1 MKKLFTRRPFFC
13 LASVLLTLLSVATPP
28 RARADSFVEFEGFRY
43 RLNVVPE
50 YTGVEGH
57 MPVSATLVEAL
68 SYEDAIMGVK
78 LPDFVYA
85 DGVQYPVTGIESTA
99 YTGYYGIKSVGY
111 NKFCGPR
118 PYWESSEGSYL
129 SEVYVVDNFYG
140 SPGQFDGWTALRTLT
155 VDYASQYRPT
165 NIHIGTFDGNYRYP
179 DNISLSAFTDSYD
192 FTLSGYLDPKLRGTA
207 TLRANIGFNMQ
218 RASFMWEDNGDYNP
232 SLIIKCAA
240 PIPPEV
246 GIDPRFFSEDGSVEL
261 HVPVG
266 TLEAYKEAEGWNQF
280 GDNIY
285 ADIDFAY
292 NHVDD
297 YVEANGLYY
306 GIGYD
311 EQSYQPYAYVI
322 GPVDRVCEEV
332 EVMDRVDWN
341 YQSLP
346 VKKIG
351 PCAFMNCENI
361 HSFSLPDG
369 LEVIGDMAFY
379 GCMGT
384 LYNDYYY
391 SSPIYLPDSV
401 KEIGKKAFYLTRVNQ
416 RMPDSLKK
424 VDDEA
429 FNGVFEYDP
438 QYNRSDYLILN
449 EGLKYIGDRA
459 FLSIFRGGI
468 GLHTV
473 VVPASV
479 THLGTEAF
487 SYNEQAELEFRGDS
501 FENFGYGAVCC
512 SHKKSEVTLP
522 FSIEVIQY
530 GSVSAYNVIV
540 DENVKKIM
548 PGGLSATE
556 LWMLPDSPPEAYE
569 ESINWYCDIKDI
581 TIHVKPN
588 CKDAYAS
595 HPVWGKV
602 GSIIDDIDWVE
613 VEQGDWKFK
622 VDRYYN
628 TAELI
633 GYSGDHSVEKLVL
646 PSEVTLDGKTY
657 PVETFGKWAVSDL
670 SYGAEIEIPASVN
683 RVRNYAVTN
692 SWLGKVTCKSTVP
705 PSVDMKYPYAFQWPA
720 MYEHSTTLLV
730 PVGTVDDYKASDFG
744 KMFTSIEEDTRSD
757 LDAVSEGTDYNEA
770 LPVEIYSVGGML
782 MYDGLMSGANLPAGI
797 YIMKQG
803 EFVGKHIVR

>member
-1 MKKLFTRRPFFC
+1 M
-13 LASVLLTLLSVATPP
+13 LSVATPP

-155 VDYASQYRPT
+155 VDYASQYHPT
-165 NIHIGTFDGNYRYP
+165 NIHIGYCGSYYRYP
-179 DNISLSAFTDSYD
+179 DNISLSAFSDDYD
-192 FTLSGYLDPKLRGTA
+192 FTLSGYYDPMSRGRA
-207 TLRANIGFNMQ
+207 TLRANLGFRMEQ
-218 RASFMWEDNGDYNP
+218 TSFSWEDNGDYNP
-232 SLIIKCAA
+232 SLVIKCAA
-240 PIPPEV
+240 PVPPV
-246 GIDPRFFSEDGSVEL
+246 IKYIDSRFFSENGSVEL

-266 TLEAYKEAEGWNQF
+266 TLDAYKEAEGWSLF

-292 NHVDD
+292 NHVDE
-297 YVEANGLYY
+297 YVEANGVYY

-311 EQSYQPYAYVI
+311 EQSNPYAYVI
-322 GPVDRVCEEV
+322 GPVDRECESV
-332 EVMDRVDWN
+332 EMEDGIYWN
-341 YQSLP
+341 SQYLP

-351 PCAFMNCENI
+351 TCAFMNCENI
-361 HSFSLPDG
+361 HSFSLPSN

-391 SSPIYLPDSV
+391 SSPIYLPNSV
-401 KEIGKKAFYLTRVNQ
+401 REIGKYAFYATRVDQ
-416 RMPDSLKK
+416 RMPESLKK
-424 VDDEA
+424 VDDGA
-429 FNGVFEYDP
+429 FKSVFDYDF
-438 QYNRSDYLILN
+438 QHNRPDYLRLN
-449 EGLKYIGDRA
+449 EGLEYIGDRA
-459 FLSIFRGGI
+459 FYSPHDELSMRT
-468 GLHTV
+468 L
-473 VVPASV
+473 VVPSSV
-479 THLGTEAF
+479 THIGAGAF
-487 SYNEQAELEFRGDS
+487 GDRNLEELEFRGDS
-501 FENFGYGAVCC
+501 FDNFGYDAVSCA
-512 SHKKSEVTLP
+512 SNKGKVTLP
-522 FSIEVIQY
+522 TSIEVIQY
-530 GSVSAYNVIV
+530 ASVMANKVIV
-540 DENVKKIM
+540 GENVRKIM
-548 PGGLSATE
+548 PAGLYATE

-569 ESINWYCDIKDI
+569 ESINPSSDIKDL

-633 GYSGDHSVEKLVL
+633 GYTGDQWVEKLVF
-646 PSEVTLDGKTY
+646 PSEVTLDGQVY
-657 PVETFGKWAVSDL
+657 PVETLGKWAVSDL

-705 PSVDMKYPYAFQWPA
+705 PTVDMKYPYAFQWPA
-720 MYEHSTTLLV
+720 MYEHYTTLLV

-744 KMFTSIEEDTRSD
+744 KMFTSIEEDTRSGI
-757 LDAVSEGTDYNEA
+757 DAVSEGTDYNEA

>member
-1 MKKLFTRRPFFC
+1 M
-13 LASVLLTLLSVATPP
+13 LSVATPP

-57 MPVSATLVEAL
+57 MPVSATLVEAV

-165 NIHIGTFDGNYRYP
+165 NIHVGTFDGNYRYP

-192 FTLSGYLDPKLRGTA
+192 FTLSGYLDPMLRGTA
-207 TLRANIGFNMQ
+207 TLRANLGFNMQ
-218 RASFMWEDNGDYNP
+218 HASFMWEDKGDYNP

-240 PIPPEV
+240 PVPPEV

-266 TLEAYKEAEGWNQF
+266 TLEAYKEAEGWDQF

-297 YVEANGLYY
+297 YVETNGLYY
-306 GIGYD
+306 GIDYD
-311 EQSYQPYAYVI
+311 EQSGQPYAYVI
-322 GPVDRVCEEV
+322 GPVDRECEDV
-332 EVMDRVDWN
+332 EVMDRIDWN

-351 PCAFMNCENI
+351 PCAFMNCKNI

-379 GCMGT
+379 GCWGT
-384 LYNDYYY
+384 SYNDDYY
-391 SSPIYLPDSV
+391 SSPIYLPSSV
-401 KEIGKKAFYLTRVNQ
+401 IEIGKKAFDGACVNQ
-416 RMPDSLKK
+416 RMPESLKK
-424 VDDEA
+424 VDDGA
-429 FNGVFEYDP
+429 FESVFTYDF
-438 QYNRSDYLILN
+438 QHNRPDYLILN
-449 EGLKYIGDRA
+449 EGLEYIGDRA
-459 FLSIFRGGI
+459 FFSYNNALSMKT
-468 GLHTV
+468 L
-473 VVPASV
+473 VVPSSV
-479 THLGTEAF
+479 THIGVEAF
-487 SYNEQAELEFRGDS
+487 GDRNLEELEFRGDS
-501 FENFGYGAVCC
+501 FENFGYDVVLCANN
-512 SHKKSEVTLP
+512 KSEVTLP
-522 FSIEVIQY
+522 TSIEVIQECA
-530 GSVSAYNVIV
+530 VMANKVIV
-540 DENVKKIM
+540 GENVRKIM
-548 PGGLSATE
+548 PAGLSATE
-556 LWMLPDSPPEAYE
+556 LWMLPDTPPEIYE
-569 ESINWYCDIKDI
+569 QSIADKRDIKDI

-633 GYSGDHSVEKLVL
+633 GYSGDQSVEKLVF
-646 PSEVTLDGKTY
+646 PSEVTLDGQVY
-657 PVETFGKWAVSDL
+657 PVETLGKWAVSDL

-705 PSVDMKYPYAFQWPA
+705 PTVDMKYPYAFQWPA
-720 MYEHSTTLLV
+720 MYEHYTTLLV

-744 KMFTSIEEDTRSD
+744 KMFTSIEEDTRSGI
-757 LDAVSEGTDYNEA
+757 DAVSEGADYNEA

>member
-1 MKKLFTRRPFFC
+1 M
-13 LASVLLTLLSVATPP
+13 LSVATPP

-165 NIHIGTFDGNYRYP
+165 NIHVGTFDGNYRYP

-218 RASFMWEDNGDYNP
+218 RARFMWEDNGDYNP

-292 NHVDD
+292 NHVDG
-297 YVEANGLYY
+297 YVEENGVYY

-311 EQSYQPYAYVI
+311 EQSNPFAYVI
-322 GPVDRVCEEV
+322 GPVDRECESV
-332 EVMDRVDWN
+332 EMEDGIYRN
-341 YQSLP
+341 SQYLP

-351 PCAFMNCENI
+351 ACAFMNCKNI
-361 HSFSLPDG
+361 HSFSLPSN

-379 GCMGT
+379 GCIGT
-384 LYNDYYY
+384 LDTDYDN
-391 SSPIYLPDSV
+391 PIYLPNSV
-401 KEIGKKAFYLTRVNQ
+401 REIGKKAFVGTRVNP
-416 RMPDSLKK
+416 RMPSSLRK

-429 FNGVFEYDP
+429 FDGVFRFDY
-438 QYNRSDYLILN
+438 QHNRPDYLILN
-449 EGLKYIGDRA
+449 EGLEYIGDRA
-459 FLSIFRGGI
+459 YFAPYSDLGMK
-468 GLHTV
+468 TV
-473 VVPASV
+473 VIPSSV
-479 THLGTEAF
+479 THLGAEAF
-487 SYNEQAELEFRGDS
+487 GVQHLEELEFRGDA
-501 FENFGYGAVCC
+501 FENFGYDAIKCYYA
-512 SHKKSEVTLP
+512 KSEVTIP
-522 FSIEVIQY
+522 SSVEVIQCS
-530 GSVSAYNVIV
+530 SVQANKVIV
-540 DENVKKIM
+540 GENVKKIM
-548 PGGLSATE
+548 PYGLLATE
-556 LWMLPDSPPEAYE
+556 LWMLPDTPPEAYE
-569 ESINWYCDIKDI
+569 QSIAIDIDIKDL
-581 TIHVKPN
+581 TVHVKPG
-588 CKDAYAS
+588 CKAAYAA
-595 HPVWGKV
+595 HAVWGKV
-602 GSIIDDIDWVE
+602 GNIVDDIDWQE
-613 VEQGDWKFK
+613 VTQGDWTFK

-628 TAELI
+628 TAELT
-633 GYSGDHSVEKLVL
+633 GYTGDHSSEKISV
-646 PSEVTLDGKTY
+646 PSEVTLDGQVY
-657 PVETFGKWAVSDL
+657 PVETLGKWAVSDL

-705 PSVDMKYPYAFQWPA
+705 PTVDMKYPYAFQWPA
-720 MYEHSTTLLV
+720 MYEHYTTLLV

-744 KMFTSIEEDTRSD
+744 KMFTSIEEDTRSGI
-757 LDAVSEGTDYNEA
+757 DAVSEGTDYNEA

>member
-1 MKKLFTRRPFFC
+1 M
-13 LASVLLTLLSVATPP
+13 LSVAIPP

-118 PYWESSEGSYL
+118 PYWDSSEGSYL

-140 SPGQFDGWTALRTLT
+140 SPGQFDGWSVLKTLT
-155 VDYASQYRPT
+155 VDYASQYHPT
-165 NIHIGTFDGNYRYP
+165 NIHIGYCGSYYRYP
-179 DNISLSAFTDSYD
+179 DNISLSAFSDDYD
-192 FTLSGYLDPKLRGTA
+192 FTLSGYYDPMLHGRA
-207 TLRANIGFNMQ
+207 TLRANLGFRMKQ
-218 RASFMWEDNGDYNP
+218 TSFSWEDNGDYNP
-232 SLIIKCAA
+232 SLVIKCAA
-240 PIPPEV
+240 PVPPV
-246 GIDPRFFSEDGSVEL
+246 IKYIDSRFFSEDGSVEL

-266 TLEAYKEAEGWNQF
+266 TLEAYKEAEGWSLF

-292 NHVDD
+292 NHVDE
-297 YVEANGLYY
+297 YVEANGVYY

-311 EQSYQPYAYVI
+311 EQSNPYAYVI
-322 GPVDRVCEEV
+322 GPVDRECESV
-332 EVMDRVDWN
+332 EMEDGIYWN
-341 YQSLP
+341 SQYLP

-351 PCAFMNCENI
+351 TCAFMNCENI
-361 HSFSLPDG
+361 HSFSLPSN

-391 SSPIYLPDSV
+391 SSPIYLPNSV
-401 KEIGKKAFYLTRVNQ
+401 REIGKYAFYATRVDQ
-416 RMPDSLKK
+416 RMPESLKK
-424 VDDEA
+424 VDDGA
-429 FNGVFEYDP
+429 FNSVFDYDF
-438 QYNRSDYLILN
+438 QHNRPDYLRLN
-449 EGLKYIGDRA
+449 EGLEYIGDRA
-459 FLSIFRGGI
+459 FYSPHDELSMRT
-468 GLHTV
+468 L
-473 VVPASV
+473 VVPSSV
-479 THLGTEAF
+479 THIGAGAF
-487 SYNEQAELEFRGDS
+487 GDRNLEELEFRGDS
-501 FENFGYGAVCC
+501 FDNFGYDAVSCA
-512 SHKKSEVTLP
+512 SNKGKVTLP
-522 FSIEVIQY
+522 TSIEVIQY
-530 GSVSAYNVIV
+530 ASVMANKVIV
-540 DENVKKIM
+540 GENVRKIM
-548 PGGLSATE
+548 PAGLYATE

-569 ESINWYCDIKDI
+569 ESINPSSDIKDL

-602 GSIIDDIDWVE
+602 GSILDDIDWIE

-633 GYSGDHSVEKLVL
+633 GYSGDQSVEKLVF
-646 PSEVTLDGKTY
+646 PSEVTLDGQVY
-657 PVETFGKWAVSDL
+657 PVETLGKWAVSDL

-705 PSVDMKYPYAFQWPA
+705 PMVDMKYPYAFQWPA
-720 MYEHSTTLLV
+720 MYEHYTTLLV

-744 KMFTSIEEDTRSD
+744 KMFTSIEEDTRSGI
-757 LDAVSEGTDYNEA
+757 DAVSEGTDYNEA

>member
-1 MKKLFTRRPFFC
+1 M
-13 LASVLLTLLSVATPP
+13 TLLSVAIPV
-28 RARADSFVEFEGFRY
+28 RAKADSFVDFEGFRY
-43 RLNVVPE
+43 RLNVVPDAPYE
-50 YTGVEGH
+50 QY
-57 MPVSATLVEAL
+57 PVSATLVEAL

-155 VDYASQYRPT
+155 VDYASQYRPI
-165 NIHIGTFDGNYRYP
+165 NLNIGTSHGCPED
-179 DNISLSAFTDSYD
+179 ISLSAFTDSYD
-192 FTLSGYLDPKLRGTA
+192 FVLRGQRDSAWHGTA
-207 TLRANIGFNMQ
+207 TLRANLGFNMQ

-240 PIPPEV
+240 PVPPEV

-292 NHVDD
+292 NHVDG
-297 YVEANGLYY
+297 YVEENGVYY

-311 EQSYQPYAYVI
+311 EQSNPFAYVI
-322 GPVDRVCEEV
+322 GPVDRECESV
-332 EVMDRVDWN
+332 EMEDGIYRN
-341 YQSLP
+341 SQYLP

-351 PCAFMNCENI
+351 ACAFMNCKNI
-361 HSFSLPDG
+361 HSFSLPSN

-379 GCMGT
+379 GCIGT
-384 LYNDYYY
+384 LDTDYDN
-391 SSPIYLPDSV
+391 PIYLPNSV
-401 KEIGKKAFYLTRVNQ
+401 REIGKKAFVGTRVNP
-416 RMPDSLKK
+416 RMPSSLRK

-429 FNGVFEYDP
+429 FDGVFRFDY
-438 QYNRSDYLILN
+438 QHNRPDYLILN
-449 EGLKYIGDRA
+449 EGLEYIGDRA
-459 FLSIFRGGI
+459 YFAPYSDLGMK
-468 GLHTV
+468 TV
-473 VVPASV
+473 VIPSSV
-479 THLGTEAF
+479 THLGAEAF
-487 SYNEQAELEFRGDS
+487 GVQHLEELEFRGDA
-501 FENFGYGAVCC
+501 FENFGYDAIKCYYA
-512 SHKKSEVTLP
+512 KSEVTIP
-522 FSIEVIQY
+522 SSVEVIQCS
-530 GSVSAYNVIV
+530 SVQANKVIV
-540 DENVKKIM
+540 GENVKKIM
-548 PGGLSATE
+548 PYGLLATE
-556 LWMLPDSPPEAYE
+556 LWMLPDTPPEAYE
-569 ESINWYCDIKDI
+569 QSIAIDIDIKDL
-581 TIHVKPN
+581 TVHVKPG
-588 CKDAYAS
+588 CKAAYAA
-595 HPVWGKV
+595 HAVWGKV
-602 GSIIDDIDWVE
+602 GNIVDDIDWQE
-613 VEQGDWKFK
+613 VTQGDWTFK

-628 TAELI
+628 TAELT
-633 GYSGDHSVEKLVL
+633 GYTGDHSSDKISL
-646 PSEVTLDGKTY
+646 PSEVTLDGKAY
-657 PVETFGKWAVSDL
+657 PVETIGKWAVSDL
-670 SYGAEIEIPASVN
+670 RYGAEIEIPASVSHI
-683 RVRNYAVTN
+683 RNYAVTN

-705 PSVDMKYPYAFQWPA
+705 PTVDMKYPYAFQWPA

-757 LDAVSEGTDYNEA
+757 LDAVSEGADYNEA